1 MYWQKGIRQ
10 VRFGLCLILS
20 GVILFIIGL
29 LAKDYHEFSH
39 SSEGYLT
46 GISYPLHPV
55 GVGMIVGSIVLFA
68 YGFYLIVKEKIKI

>member
-10 VRFGLCLILS
+10 VRFGLWLILS

-29 LAKDYHEFSH
+29 FAEDYHVYSH

-46 GISYPLHPV
+46 GISYPLYPV
-55 GVGMIVGSIVLFA
+55 GVGLIVGSIVLFA